1 LVLLA
6 RRLRDDLSGG
16 SADTSKRWNDVDKC
30 ATLITATTPGTPTG
44 DGTVANMTLA
54 TISAP
59 TGHPTQLVVPDQL
72 RHSHQIDLSCGYD
85 Y

>member
-1 LVLLA
+1 MRHINNSHHA
-6 RRLRDDLSGG
+6 RY
-16 SADTSKRWNDVDKC
+16 AD
-30 ATLITATTPGTPTG
+30 
-44 DGTVANMTLA
+44 ANMTLA

-59 TGHPTQLVVPDQL
+59 TGHATQLVVAEQL